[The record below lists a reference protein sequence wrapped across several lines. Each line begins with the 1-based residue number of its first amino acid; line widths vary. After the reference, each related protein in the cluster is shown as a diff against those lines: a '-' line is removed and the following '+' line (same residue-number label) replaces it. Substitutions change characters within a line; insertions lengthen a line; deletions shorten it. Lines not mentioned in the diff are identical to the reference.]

1 MFREELFKHD
11 SSTYSSW
18 HVALWFFRHIV
29 GHLWWHVGSFDA
41 RVGYPHSQWLLM
53 YCLNYAL
60 EFSLTVST
68 RLWLWPCHCSMVCRL
83 FLRHTSCANAVRE
96 FKCWVA
102 SNGGHLWQQTQRSSL
117 FGCVCVCVCVL
128 VIVWVC
134 VCVCVCMCVCEC
146 DWVSE
151 MCPCMVL
158 TSSRTDGVKSQE
170 YLTHLWWTLQT
181 HSLTLHAV
189 ILL

>member
-128 VIVWVC
+128 EIREAVDRRSVC
-134 VCVCVCMCVCEC
+134 LHPYVGCEIK
-146 DWVSE
+146 
-151 MCPCMVL
+151 
-158 TSSRTDGVKSQE
+158 SST
-170 YLTHLWWTLQT
+170 QT
-181 HSLTLHAV
+181 PHSIKVHSPLPSPTPHNHFNCS
-189 ILL
+189 